1 MSPSWCEVSTLGG
14 SVFRKFGLEFMLPTK
29 PAEAKFRFAGSE
41 MVVRFHLRAERPPL
55 RITRLDI
62 PMIPL
67 LGLPYLKN
75 KQKKIVRN
83 LQNCGC
89 FQNFGFFR
97 YGIPSWGIIGMSNQV
112 IFYGDLSELSWNW
125 TMISKRANLLKP
137 NSGLQAQRWWFNSI
151 AERPP
156 LRITWLDIPM
166 ICLGD
171 HAWKNREKIPLKIF
185 KILFD

>member
-1 MSPSWCEVSTLGG
+1 MGG

-75 KQKKIVRN
+75 KTKKIIRN
-83 LQNCGC
+83 FQNCG
-89 FQNFGFFR
+89 
-97 YGIPSWGIIGMSNQV
+97 
-112 IFYGDLSELSWNW
+112 
-125 TMISKRANLLKP
+125 
-137 NSGLQAQRWWFNSI
+137 
-151 AERPP
+151 
-156 LRITWLDIPM
+156 
-166 ICLGD
+166 
-171 HAWKNREKIPLKIF
+171 
-185 KILFD
+185 